1 MAELNKAD
9 IQRKVQLAVSEA
21 IYRATGKIYVPVAFS
36 NRHIHL
42 TQADIETLFGRGYQL
57 KVMKALSQPGQF
69 ACEETVTIEG
79 PKGRLSKVR
88 VLGPARKAT
97 QVEISLTDSF
107 VLGVKGVVRM
117 SGDVAGTPGIRI
129 IGPAGTVEATEGV
142 IVAARHLHLSVEQ
155 AQLFGL
161 ANGQEVRLVIEGSRG
176 IVMEHV
182 AVRCGAG
189 HDMEV
194 HVDTDEANA
203 AALRS
208 GTMCEV
214 LR

>member
-1 MAELNKAD
+1 MAELNKAEVT
-9 IQRKVQLAVSEA
+9 RKVQLAVSETV
-21 IYRATGKIYVPVAFS
+21 YRNTGKIYVPVAFS

-57 KVMKALSQPGQF
+57 KVMKMLSQPGQF
-69 ACEETVTIEG
+69 ACEETVTVEG

-88 VLGPARKAT
+88 VLGPARKDT
-97 QVEISLTDSF
+97 QLEISLTDSF

-117 SGDVAGTPGIRI
+117 SGDVAGTPGVRI
-129 IGPAGTVEATEGV
+129 IGPAGTVEAPQGV
-142 IVAARHLHLSVEQ
+142 IVAARHLHLSQEQ
-155 AQLFGL
+155 ADLFGL
-161 ANGQEVRLVIEGSRG
+161 RNGQEVRLVIDGARG

-182 AVRCGAG
+182 AVRCGKG

-194 HVDTDEANA
+194 HIDTDEANA

-208 GTMCEV
+208 GTMCEI

>member
-1 MAELNKAD
+1 MAELNKAK
-9 IQRKVQLAVSEA
+9 ITRQVQLAVSA
-21 IYRATGKIYVPVAFS
+21 AVYRSTGRIYVPVAFS

-42 TQADIETLFGRGYQL
+42 SKADIEKLFGPGYQL
-57 KVMKALSQPGQF
+57 KPMKALSQPGQF

-88 VLGPARKAT
+88 VLGPARNDT
-97 QVEISLTDSF
+97 QMEISLTDSYI
-107 VLGVKGVVRM
+107 LGVKGIVRM

-129 IGPAGTVEATEGV
+129 IGPAGTVEAPQGV
-142 IVAARHLHLSVEQ
+142 IVAARHLHLSAEQ
-155 AQLFGL
+155 AELYGL
-161 ANGQEVRLVIEGSRG
+161 KNGQEVRLLIDGPRG
-176 IVMEHV
+176 ISLEHV
-182 AVRCGAG
+182 VVRCGKG

>member
-1 MAELNKAD
+1 MAELNKAEV
-9 IQRKVQLAVSEA
+9 QRKVQLAVSEA
-21 IYRATGKIYVPVAFS
+21 VYRSTGRIYVPVAFS

-42 TQADIETLFGRGYQL
+42 SEQDIEVLFGRGYQL

-69 ACEETVTIEG
+69 ACEETVTVEG
-79 PKGRLSKVR
+79 PKGRLSRVR

-129 IGPAGTVEATEGV
+129 IGPAGTVEAPEGV
-142 IVAARHLHLSVEQ
+142 IVAARHLHLSAQQ
-155 AQLFGL
+155 AELFGL
-161 ANGQEVRLVIEGSRG
+161 TNGQEVRLAIDGPRG

-182 AVRCGAG
+182 AVRCGKG

-208 GTMCEV
+208 GTMCEI